1 MLGRKSPIAVFLLL
15 LVTAGLA
22 VAGDDASG
30 PIPYKADLGQ
40 SFTVY
45 AMSESD
51 NAWSASLVDRL
62 KYTGTVVHF
71 VRTSLPL
78 QVNGKTVKGAI
89 YQAIEKPD
97 YFYVVNGDAMLQ
109 LDTKWA
115 YSPAVGGF
123 SMHAP
128 KSRNFI
134 VCLNL
139 SGGRAIPL
147 KLPGAKRRSELERP
161 RLEQIQML
169 HARELANSNC
179 DA

>member
-1 MLGRKSPIAVFLLL
+1 MTV
-15 LVTAGLA
+15 GLA

-30 PIPYKADLGQ
+30 PIHYKTDLGQ

-51 NAWSASLVDRL
+51 NAWSASLVDKL
-62 KYTGTVVHF
+62 KYTGPVVHF
-71 VRTSLPL
+71 VRTTLPL

-109 LDTKWA
+109 IDTKWA
-115 YSPAVGGF
+115 YSPGVGGF

-128 KSRNFI
+128 ASRNFI

-139 SGGRAIPL
+139 MGASHFSQAPRCERAKSSWKGHEWNRFKCCTPASSQFRTAIP
-147 KLPGAKRRSELERP
+147 
-161 RLEQIQML
+161 
-169 HARELANSNC
+169 
-179 DA
+179 D

>member
-1 MLGRKSPIAVFLLL
+1 MLSRKSPMAVSLLL

-30 PIPYKADLGQ
+30 PIPYKTDLGQ

-78 QVNGKTVKGAI
+78 QVSGKTVKGAI

-115 YSPAVGGF
+115 YSPGVGGF

-128 KSRNFI
+128 QSRNFI

-139 SGGRAIPL
+139 SGGVPFLSSSPVRKGEVSWKGHDWNRFKCCTPA
-147 KLPGAKRRSELERP
+147 S
-161 RLEQIQML
+161 
-169 HARELANSNC
+169 
-179 DA
+179 